1 MSKIDKEIERLLKL
15 KEETTSA
22 CWLSSQMRLNLE
34 RAYAIKEEQK
44 KIVKIIE
51 DWFNDEDTCSGKPN
65 CCIDEC
71 DLCVNCLDKLK
82 DLIDS
87 K

>member
-1 MSKIDKEIERLLKL
+1 MRSCWRFRSRFKMSKQYQKQKEKW
-15 KEETTSA
+15 KE
-22 CWLSSQMRLNLE
+22 QG
-34 RAYAIKEEQK
+34 IKEEK
-44 KIVKIIE
+44 ERIIKVIE
-51 DWFNDEDTCSGKPN
+51 DWFNDDDTCSGKPN

-82 DLIDS
+82 DLINLNQV